1 MFLFHVEN
9 CFYLLML
16 KLAFELTYSFS
27 QGFYTSKANVGF
39 FGAVLVC
46 SLLSLCYRIS
56 VLWILFSTYVLL
68 PA

>member
-16 KLAFELTYSFS
+16 KLAVELTYSSS
-27 QGFYTSKANVGF
+27 QGFYTGKANVGF
-39 FGAVLVC
+39 FVLFFVC

-56 VLWILFSTYVLL
+56 VLWILFSTCVLL